1 MILKINGEINKVFD
15 LSPRRLESAHADSN
29 YRRHLTLEAVKPPP
43 QGGRFEIFK
52 GLKDN
57 RPIYSNQDIFAIGD
71 ESNSIN
77 GVISNVVYD
86 YENIKSMRQVTELEK
101 TLNTKG
107 STNSV
112 YIDAND
118 SSSSK
123 PYLAPSSPQI
133 QEKWSLG
140 GTLPNAFGLYSIV

>member
-15 LSPRRLESAHADSN
+15 
-29 YRRHLTLEAVKPPP
+29 
-43 QGGRFEIFK
+43 
-52 GLKDN
+52 LKDN